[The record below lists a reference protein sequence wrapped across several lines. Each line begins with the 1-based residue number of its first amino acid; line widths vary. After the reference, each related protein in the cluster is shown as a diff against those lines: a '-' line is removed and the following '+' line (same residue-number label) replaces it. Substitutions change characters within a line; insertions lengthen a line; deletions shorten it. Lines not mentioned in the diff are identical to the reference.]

1 MQSLLTLE
9 VIRAD
14 HPGDTQPR
22 TWRTD
27 HPPTPP
33 QRRRRLRKG
42 AARRLAGL
50 ATRLDGE
57 GARSVI
63 AR

>member
-9 VIRAD
+9 VIRSE
-14 HPGDTQPR
+14 HPGDAEPR
-22 TWRTD
+22 HWQAQ
-27 HPPTPP
+27 HPPLPP
-33 QRRRRLRKG
+33 PRRRRLRKG

-50 ATRLDGE
+50 ASRLDGE
-57 GARSVI
+57 GARSAL

>member
-1 MQSLLTLE
+1 MQSLLNLE
-9 VIRAD
+9 VIRSD

-22 TWRTD
+22 TWRTH
-27 HPPTPP
+27 HPPSPP
-33 QRRRRLRKG
+33 PRRRRLRRG

-50 ATRLDGE
+50 ATRLDGD
-57 GARSVI
+57 GARSAL

>member
-9 VIRAD
+9 VIRSE
-14 HPGDTQPR
+14 HPGDAEPRHWTTTQ
-22 TWRTD
+22 
-27 HPPTPP
+27 HPLPP
-33 QRRRRLRKG
+33 PRRRRLRRG
-42 AARRLAGL
+42 AAHRLAGL

-57 GARSVI
+57 GARRAL

>member
-9 VIRAD
+9 VIRSQ
-14 HPGDTQPR
+14 HPGDTEPH
-22 TWRTD
+22 TWQTH
-27 HPPTPP
+27 HPPLPP
-33 QRRRRLRKG
+33 PRRRRLRQG
-42 AARRLAGL
+42 AAHRLAGL

-57 GARSVI
+57 GARRAL

>member
-1 MQSLLTLE
+1 MHSLLTLE
-9 VIRAD
+9 VIRSE
-14 HPGDTQPR
+14 HPGDTEPR
-22 TWRTD
+22 HWTTQ
-27 HPPTPP
+27 HPPLPP
-33 QRRRRLRKG
+33 PRRRRLRQG

-57 GARSVI
+57 GARSAL

>member
-9 VIRAD
+9 VIRSE
-14 HPGDTQPR
+14 HPGTGQPPHWS
-22 TWRTD
+22 TH
-27 HPPTPP
+27 HPPSPP
-33 QRRRRLRKG
+33 PRRRRLRRG
-42 AARRLAGL
+42 AAQRLAGL

-57 GARSVI
+57 GARRAL

>member
-9 VIRAD
+9 VIRSE
-14 HPGDTQPR
+14 HPGDTPPR
-22 TWRTD
+22 TWRND
-27 HPPTPP
+27 HPPGPP
-33 QRRRRLRKG
+33 QRRRRLRQG
-42 AARRLAGL
+42 TARRLAGL

-57 GARSVI
+57 GARSAI

>member
-9 VIRAD
+9 VLRSE
-14 HPGDTQPR
+14 HPGDGPPR
-22 TWRTD
+22 IWRAE
-27 HPPTPP
+27 HPSLPP
-33 QRRRRLRKG
+33 PPRRRVRQG

-50 ATRLDGE
+50 AARLDGD
-57 GARSVI
+57 GARSAL

>member
-9 VIRAD
+9 VLRSE
-14 HPGDTQPR
+14 HPGDGPPRIWQTQ
-22 TWRTD
+22 
-27 HPPTPP
+27 HPPLPP
-33 QRRRRLRKG
+33 PGRRRLRRG

-50 ATRLDGE
+50 AARVDGE
-57 GARSVI
+57 SARSAL

>member
-9 VIRAD
+9 VLRSE
-14 HPGDTQPR
+14 HPGDGPPR
-22 TWRTD
+22 TWQTQ
-27 HPPTPP
+27 HPSLPP
-33 QRRRRLRKG
+33 PRRRRLRRG

-50 ATRLDGE
+50 AVRVDSE
-57 GARSVI
+57 SARSAL

>member
-9 VIRAD
+9 VIRSQ
-14 HPGDTQPR
+14 HPGDAE
-22 TWRTD
+22 
-27 HPPTPP
+27 PPMWQTSHALPP
-33 QRRRRLRKG
+33 PRRRRLRKG

-57 GARSVI
+57 GARSAL

>member
-9 VIRAD
+9 VIRSE
-14 HPGDTQPR
+14 HPGNAEPR
-22 TWRTD
+22 TWTLNHRPL
-27 HPPTPP
+27 PPP
-33 QRRRRLRKG
+33 RRRRLRKG

-50 ATRLDGE
+50 ASRLDGE
-57 GARSVI
+57 GARSAL

>member
-9 VIRAD
+9 VLRST
-14 HPGDTQPR
+14 HPGDTEPR
-22 TWRTD
+22 TWRIN
-27 HPPTPP
+27 HPPAPP
-33 QRRRRLRKG
+33 GRRRRLRRS

-50 ATRLDGE
+50 ATRLDGD
-57 GARSVI
+57 GARSAV

>member
-1 MQSLLTLE
+1 MQSILTHE
-9 VIRAD
+9 VMRSEN
-14 HPGDTQPR
+14 PGDLGPSIWT
-22 TWRTD
+22 TT
-27 HPPTPP
+27 HPPSPP
-33 QRRRRLRKG
+33 PRRRRLRRG

-57 GARSVI
+57 GARRAL